1 VSIFGY
7 FLHKLTRCVL
17 INNNLISDYSAKR
30 ALPML
35 NENRDLERTYFAS
48 YILGYSTESVHFW
61 CYNAQTASC
70 LSEHETTK
78 SSQRGKETSRLVNDM
93 HSPTNPSILTVA
105 IPANQINLFSML
117 VVLPWSGFI
126 SPHTNSHTWVLGT
139 TFGLHKK
146 PRFRPH
152 IPPSLTLQSNPHIHA

>member
-1 VSIFGY
+1 
-7 FLHKLTRCVL
+7 VL